1 MAEQARA
8 DFATKLSLRK
18 FMATAQRVTLDQR
31 QLARSM
37 GLDHLLDLKCDT
49 LPRGVVHY
57 LASNFDVPSRAIELP
72 NGFKF
77 TITPYCIHQVLGIPL
92 GGRTIEKKQNP
103 ALRSLIAQQTKCK
116 GNYPTINELD
126 NLIQPRLDGDSF
138 KRIFTMYALTVLLC
152 PSSHGAASPDYY
164 HILEDPEQIGS
175 FDFCTAVLD
184 KLVASIDSYKAG
196 ATTVL
201 AGDLLTLTIIYF
213 EFLDTDI
220 MPVTSKRPRISLWT
234 SEIVAEYERR
244 DCTSSDK
251 LLYGRLPTKRVS
263 ETPFGQINRQPK
275 VTLGA
280 SYDELLQFTLSIV
293 PEENHQMVLDKLP
306 KIMHS
311 MQSELFDSMQNVLAK
326 NFMNL
331 LKLMSSMHSSSP
343 SKKQNST
350 DKDSSCVPISEAP
363 TVPCGS
369 HSSLQM
375 TNMPR
380 CTEALEGMYPQKV
393 QVGDTEAEPTHT
405 FSLLSYVLDEKA
417 FWHRPLSPREPDLLT
432 CRELNLFEEWKV
444 STKVDG
450 SEGPTSSDPIRTTE
464 DITNRNKRTT
474 CMSLNETADNCV
486 ALKKRARMFQ
496 NTDELSSNIHHEMPH
511 TLGTVSASSHEKD
524 QSSSDA
530 NLGQIQQT
538 PVHGTSSATNKDFPW
553 DDPDM
558 VAQLIEST
566 DRIEEEWFSQQRQ
579 TQYTTSVTQDIHISE
594 IKPNEIC
601 CNFTSNPVESAVFSD
616 IVSRIPPHS
625 RQKSPRIVQM
635 GSTWVEHRVFGL
647 SMQVYGR
654 VNKYVINMLGKAVM
668 AEQTEKDRL
677 NLLPRSY
684 WSRYYVECD
693 TAVFLPLSSYSFWY
707 TVVANFRKKLFEVL
721 CPNNRI
727 DLIADEAQL
736 VIKNFKAAFKLAYK
750 RSQLNV
756 TDMGVSFRSVCSST
770 KEADSGIFTMK
781 LVQGHDGDNTLC
793 FEPEHAKSLRESLTY
808 YMVAHPCNEKTDARN
823 QRNLKKISWFAR
835 PRTRHHLFL
844 SIGRLASE
852 AKLPA
857 MSISASFVLLK

>member
-1 MAEQARA
+1 
-8 DFATKLSLRK
+8 
-18 FMATAQRVTLDQR
+18 
-31 QLARSM
+31 
-37 GLDHLLDLKCDT
+37 
-49 LPRGVVHY
+49 
-57 LASNFDVPSRAIELP
+57 
-72 NGFKF
+72 
-77 TITPYCIHQVLGIPL
+77 
-92 GGRTIEKKQNP
+92 
-103 ALRSLIAQQTKCK
+103 
-116 GNYPTINELD
+116 
-126 NLIQPRLDGDSF
+126 
-138 KRIFTMYALTVLLC
+138 
-152 PSSHGAASPDYY
+152 
-164 HILEDPEQIGS
+164 
-175 FDFCTAVLD
+175 
-184 KLVASIDSYKAG
+184 
-196 ATTVL
+196 
-201 AGDLLTLTIIYF
+201 
-213 EFLDTDI
+213 
-220 MPVTSKRPRISLWT
+220 
-234 SEIVAEYERR
+234 
-244 DCTSSDK
+244 
-251 LLYGRLPTKRVS
+251 
-263 ETPFGQINRQPK
+263 
-275 VTLGA
+275 
-280 SYDELLQFTLSIV
+280 
-293 PEENHQMVLDKLP
+293 
-306 KIMHS
+306 
-311 MQSELFDSMQNVLAK
+311 
-326 NFMNL
+326 
-331 LKLMSSMHSSSP
+331 
-343 SKKQNST
+343 
-350 DKDSSCVPISEAP
+350 
-363 TVPCGS
+363 
-369 HSSLQM
+369 
-375 TNMPR
+375 
-380 CTEALEGMYPQKV
+380 MYPQKV

-417 FWHRPLSPREPDLLT
+417 FWHRRLSPREPDLLT
-432 CRELNLFEEWKV
+432 SRELNLFEEWKV
-444 STKVDG
+444 FTKVDG

-558 VAQLIEST
+558 VARLIEST

-579 TQYTTSVTQDIHISE
+579 TQYTTSVTQDMHISE

-601 CNFTSNPVESAVFSD
+601 CSFSSNPVESAVFND

-693 TAVFLPLSSYSFWY
+693 IAKLFQKAFETPLALSVHLRETMIGFHLDRIHMVFLPLSSYSFWY
-707 TVVANFRKKLFEVL
+707 TVVANFRKKMFEVL

-750 RSQLNV
+750 RSQVNV

-793 FEPEHAKSLRESLTY
+793 FEPLRACKEHARES
-808 YMVAHPCNEKTDARN
+808 
-823 QRNLKKISWFAR
+823 NLLHGCS
-835 PRTRHHLFL
+835 PLQ
-844 SIGRLASE
+844 
-852 AKLPA
+852 
-857 MSISASFVLLK
+857 

>member
-1 MAEQARA
+1 MAEQ

-343 SKKQNST
+343 SKK
-350 DKDSSCVPISEAP
+350 
-363 TVPCGS
+363 
-369 HSSLQM
+369 
-375 TNMPR
+375 
-380 CTEALEGMYPQKV
+380 
-393 QVGDTEAEPTHT
+393 
-405 FSLLSYVLDEKA
+405 
-417 FWHRPLSPREPDLLT
+417 
-432 CRELNLFEEWKV
+432 
-444 STKVDG
+444 TK
-450 SEGPTSSDPIRTTE
+450 
-464 DITNRNKRTT
+464 
-474 CMSLNETADNCV
+474 
-486 ALKKRARMFQ
+486 
-496 NTDELSSNIHHEMPH
+496 
-511 TLGTVSASSHEKD
+511 
-524 QSSSDA
+524 
-530 NLGQIQQT
+530 
-538 PVHGTSSATNKDFPW
+538 
-553 DDPDM
+553 
-558 VAQLIEST
+558 
-566 DRIEEEWFSQQRQ
+566 
-579 TQYTTSVTQDIHISE
+579 
-594 IKPNEIC
+594 
-601 CNFTSNPVESAVFSD
+601 
-616 IVSRIPPHS
+616 
-625 RQKSPRIVQM
+625 
-635 GSTWVEHRVFGL
+635 
-647 SMQVYGR
+647 
-654 VNKYVINMLGKAVM
+654 
-668 AEQTEKDRL
+668 
-677 NLLPRSY
+677 
-684 WSRYYVECD
+684 
-693 TAVFLPLSSYSFWY
+693 
-707 TVVANFRKKLFEVL
+707 
-721 CPNNRI
+721 
-727 DLIADEAQL
+727 
-736 VIKNFKAAFKLAYK
+736 
-750 RSQLNV
+750 
-756 TDMGVSFRSVCSST
+756 
-770 KEADSGIFTMK
+770 
-781 LVQGHDGDNTLC
+781 
-793 FEPEHAKSLRESLTY
+793 
-808 YMVAHPCNEKTDARN
+808 
-823 QRNLKKISWFAR
+823 
-835 PRTRHHLFL
+835 
-844 SIGRLASE
+844 
-852 AKLPA
+852 
-857 MSISASFVLLK
+857 

>member
-1 MAEQARA
+1 
-8 DFATKLSLRK
+8 
-18 FMATAQRVTLDQR
+18 
-31 QLARSM
+31 
-37 GLDHLLDLKCDT
+37 
-49 LPRGVVHY
+49 
-57 LASNFDVPSRAIELP
+57 
-72 NGFKF
+72 
-77 TITPYCIHQVLGIPL
+77 
-92 GGRTIEKKQNP
+92 
-103 ALRSLIAQQTKCK
+103 
-116 GNYPTINELD
+116 
-126 NLIQPRLDGDSF
+126 
-138 KRIFTMYALTVLLC
+138 
-152 PSSHGAASPDYY
+152 
-164 HILEDPEQIGS
+164 
-175 FDFCTAVLD
+175 
-184 KLVASIDSYKAG
+184 
-196 ATTVL
+196 
-201 AGDLLTLTIIYF
+201 
-213 EFLDTDI
+213 
-220 MPVTSKRPRISLWT
+220 
-234 SEIVAEYERR
+234 
-244 DCTSSDK
+244 
-251 LLYGRLPTKRVS
+251 
-263 ETPFGQINRQPK
+263 
-275 VTLGA
+275 
-280 SYDELLQFTLSIV
+280 
-293 PEENHQMVLDKLP
+293 
-306 KIMHS
+306 
-311 MQSELFDSMQNVLAK
+311 
-326 NFMNL
+326 
-331 LKLMSSMHSSSP
+331 
-343 SKKQNST
+343 
-350 DKDSSCVPISEAP
+350 
-363 TVPCGS
+363 
-369 HSSLQM
+369 
-375 TNMPR
+375 
-380 CTEALEGMYPQKV
+380 
-393 QVGDTEAEPTHT
+393 
-405 FSLLSYVLDEKA
+405 
-417 FWHRPLSPREPDLLT
+417 
-432 CRELNLFEEWKV
+432 
-444 STKVDG
+444 
-450 SEGPTSSDPIRTTE
+450 
-464 DITNRNKRTT
+464 
-474 CMSLNETADNCV
+474 
-486 ALKKRARMFQ
+486 
-496 NTDELSSNIHHEMPH
+496 MPH
-511 TLGTVSASSHEKD
+511 TLGTVSASSHKKD

-808 YMVAHPCNEKTDARN
+808 YMVAHPCNEKLMPETKEILRKYIIPTGLNHD
-823 QRNLKKISWFAR
+823 
-835 PRTRHHLFL
+835 P
-844 SIGRLASE
+844 
-852 AKLPA
+852 KLPEDHPRMA
-857 MSISASFVLLK
+857 KCRTHENDSSIRGLFWRNTVFILNSSFLLF